1 MTRRQRCP
9 RCRYTRTWIIRRE
22 KCLCA
27 RCRYEWRPG
36 LPLRLTRHQWRALLR
51 CHVRGLSAAAIAEET
66 DVHRQR
72 VLRALTVVRV
82 GMQREVPAVFQGTV
96 EIDEPYV
103 GGFWRNRRS
112 PQRARGRKRGRGT
125 SKTPVF
131 GILCR
136 GGQVWAQVVPDLAA
150 RTLYPLIRRHV
161 RRGSI
166 VCSDGLEGFWGY
178 LKRRLA
184 AKGGIR

>member
-22 KCLCA
+22 KRLCA
-27 RCRYEWRPG
+27 RCRYEWLPG

-72 VLRALTVVRV
+72 VLRALTLVRV

-96 EIDEPYV
+96 EIDETYFLL
-103 GGFWRNRRS
+103 G
-112 PQRARGRKRGRGT
+112 
-125 SKTPVF
+125 
-131 GILCR
+131 
-136 GGQVWAQVVPDLAA
+136 
-150 RTLYPLIRRHV
+150 HH
-161 RRGSI
+161 
-166 VCSDGLEGFWGY
+166 EGVS
-178 LKRRLA
+178 
-184 AKGGIR
+184 

>member
-1 MTRRQRCP
+1 MTRRQQCP

-22 KCLCA
+22 KRLCA

-66 DVHRQR
+66 AVHRQR
-72 VLRALTVVRV
+72 VLRALTLVRV
-82 GMQREVPAVFQGTV
+82 SMQREVPAVFQGTV
-96 EIDEPYV
+96 EIDETYV
-103 GGFWRNRRS
+103 RGFWRNRRS

-136 GGQVWAQVVPDLAA
+136 GGRSGPKSSRISQLEPS
-150 RTLYPLIRRHV
+150 TLSFDV
-161 RRGSI
+161 R
-166 VCSDGLEGFWGY
+166 SDEGRSCAPTPCPPTRAS
-178 LKRRLA
+178 LPKA
-184 AKGGIR
+184 TSTA